1 VMTKH
6 AMPINPD
13 VLRWAREI
21 AGYSLEE
28 ISKKPSF
35 SKFSQWEEG
44 KSAPSYPQLEKI
56 AETLHRPV
64 ALFFFPERPQEET
77 IEKSLRAI
85 SEDDITSLKP
95 TIRQLFRKAKA
106 FQISLRELQ
115 TGEATNQSQRI
126 AWLNSAGSG
135 SIPQIAKKVRDTLG
149 VSLTEQHAWKNSD
162 VALKNWRSVLAAHG
176 IYVFKEAFRN
186 DRVAGFC
193 IYDDLYPIIFIN
205 NSLEDNRQIFTLF
218 HELAHILF
226 KQSYLDI
233 FDTNFWNLEFND
245 PSHIEVKCNAF
256 AAEFLVPEQE
266 FISDAKGVAIS
277 DATFRIL
284 ADKYHVSRE
293 VILRRFLTHKYVD
306 KAFYQTKVHE
316 WYQGYATHKQKQKET
331 KKKSGNYYNSK
342 MAYLGDAYLG
352 LVLQNY
358 NQGKID
364 IEEASSHLDI
374 KRRALPIIEEK
385 FLSREVSNVRI

>member
-1 VMTKH
+1 
-6 AMPINPD
+6 MPINRD

-28 ISKKPSF
+28 ISKKQSL
-35 SKFSQWEEG
+35 SKFPQWEEG
-44 KSAPSYPQLEKI
+44 KSAPSYAQLEKI
-56 AETLHRPV
+56 AEILHRPI
-64 ALFFFPERPQEET
+64 ALFFFPDRPQEET
-77 IEKSLRAI
+77 IEKSLRAV
-85 SEDDITSLKP
+85 SEEGIASLSP

-115 TGEATNQSQRI
+115 SGDSVNQSNRI
-126 AWLNSAGSG
+126 AWINSANSG
-135 SIPQIAKKVRDTLG
+135 SIPQIAKKVREALG
-149 VSLTEQHAWKNSD
+149 VTLNDQTSWKNSD
-162 VALKNWRSVLAAHG
+162 AALKNWRSLLADHG

-266 FISDAKGVAIS
+266 FVSDAKGVAIN
-277 DATFRIL
+277 DEIFRIL
-284 ADKYHVSRE
+284 AAKYHVSRE

-306 KAFYQTKVHE
+306 KAFYQSKVHE
-316 WYQGYATHKQKQKET
+316 WDQGYAAKKQKE
-331 KKKSGNYYNSK
+331 KESKKSGGDPYNTK
-342 MAYLGDAYLG
+342 IAYLGNAYLS
-352 LVLQNY
+352 LVLRNY
-358 NQGKID
+358 SQGSISL
-364 IEEASSHLDI
+364 EEAASHLDV
-374 KRRALPIIEEK
+374 KEKFFPKIEER
-385 FLSREVSNVRI
+385 FLSREVSNVRL

>member
-1 VMTKH
+1 
-6 AMPINPD
+6 MPINPD

-28 ISKKPSF
+28 ISKKQSL
-35 SKFSQWEEG
+35 SKFPQWEDG
-44 KSAPSYPQLEKI
+44 KSAPSYAQLEKI
-56 AETLHRPV
+56 AEILHRPI
-64 ALFFFPERPQEET
+64 ALFFFPDRPQEET
-77 IEKSLRAI
+77 IEKSLRAV
-85 SEDDITSLKP
+85 SEEDIASLSP

-115 TGEATNQSQRI
+115 SADIVNQNKRI
-126 AWLNSAGSG
+126 AWINSANSG
-135 SIPQIAKKVRDTLG
+135 SIPQIAKKVREALG
-149 VSLTEQHAWKNSD
+149 VTLSDQTSWKNSD
-162 VALKNWRSVLAAHG
+162 AALKNWRSLLADHG

-233 FDTNFWNLEFND
+233 FDANFWNLEFND

-266 FISDAKGVAIS
+266 FISDAKGVAIN
-277 DATFRIL
+277 DEIFRIL
-284 ADKYHVSRE
+284 AAKYHVSRE

-306 KAFYQTKVHE
+306 KAFYQSKVHE
-316 WYQGYATHKQKQKET
+316 WYQGYAAHKQKQKEA
-331 KKKSGNYYNSK
+331 KKSSGNYYNSK

-352 LVLQNY
+352 LVLQSY
-358 NQGKID
+358 NQGKIN
-364 IEEASSHLDI
+364 IEEASSHLDV
-374 KRRALPIIEEK
+374 KRRVLPIIEEK